1 MRVRAED
8 SDSDNEG
15 DTQTTNYAR
24 EDGLSRLQEID
35 LGSIRADRI
44 KADDRKQKYEDRAN
58 VKLLL
63 ESRDACKAGTEAN
76 ALYNKNKSAIA
87 AWNSKSHHPEQ
98 QFLLILVQIPIMS
111 LTITKR
117 TLIRCRMDNLIDS
130 ECEINMVVGL
140 KSPMTSKLGTQL
152 VAAEVLLLVVVE
164 VAWRLLLHRELLLQ
178 LLSELL
184 LQTLRVLALLLVQ
197 LNAHLDREFSSP
209 TYEL

>member
-24 EDGLSRLQEID
+24 EEGLRRLQEID
-35 LGSIRADRI
+35 LGTIRAGLI
-44 KADDRKQKYEDRAN
+44 KQDDRKQKYEDRAN

-152 VAAEVLLLVVVE
+152 VAAVVSLLVEVE
-164 VAWRLLLHRELLLQ
+164 VA
-178 LLSELL
+178 
-184 LQTLRVLALLLVQ
+184 
-197 LNAHLDREFSSP
+197 
-209 TYEL
+209 